1 MLSGYFLLQ
10 KVRYFFV
17 IPQSILHR
25 GVIMKPPGWKSA
37 IPGAAVG
44 FFFSNSQFIYTF
56 YKFCANNFTILVQ
69 TGTYNIAGVKNK
81 QIKNNFAIK

>member
-56 YKFCANNFTILVQ
+56 YKFCANNFTIPVQ
-69 TGTYNIAGVKNK
+69 TGAYNIEEKAAP
-81 QIKNNFAIK
+81 FE